1 MRLPFSP
8 HPRCM
13 QRQCSTQSQITGA
26 DGLRSSLS
34 FFVLDISLDFFASAS
49 SSVKWEIISPP
60 KDCSED

>member
-26 DGLRSSLS
+26 DGLHSSLS
-34 FFVLDISLDFFASAS
+34 FFVLDISLDFFCICVLICKMGDNIS
-49 SSVKWEIISPP
+49 SKGLQ
-60 KDCSED
+60 